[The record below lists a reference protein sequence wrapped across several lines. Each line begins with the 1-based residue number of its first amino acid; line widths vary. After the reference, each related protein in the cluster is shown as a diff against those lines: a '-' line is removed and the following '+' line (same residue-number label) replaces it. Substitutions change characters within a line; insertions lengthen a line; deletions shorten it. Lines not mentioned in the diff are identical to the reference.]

1 MSTVMITGCSS
12 GFGLETARHFIDKGW
27 SVVATMR
34 SPRED
39 VLPASDRLRILQLDV
54 TERDAIGRAV
64 EAAGPI
70 DALVNNAGIGW
81 MGPLEGTPEEII
93 REIFETNTFGTIEMV
108 RAVLPQFRQRGA
120 GTIVN
125 VSSSTTLKALPL
137 LPIYTASKAAVNA
150 FTECLALELEPFGIR
165 TRLVLPGQAPGTGF
179 GANARGKMAEAGGIP
194 EAYGPI
200 AKQVFAAHAAAA
212 NAKITEPA
220 DVIAAIWRAVTKP
233 DCPLRQ
239 PAGAD
244 AMAFDSLQREICRPA
259 NSAERTSEIAV
270 LSCQSGALNV
280 QPMGRS
286 LSFHTGGAASDLAS
300 RYANCQRRQSG

>member
-1 MSTVMITGCSS
+1 MITGCSS
-12 GFGLETARHFIDKGW
+12 GFGLETARHFLDRGW

-54 TERDAIGRAV
+54 TDRDVIGRAV

-81 MGPLEGTPEEII
+81 MGPLEGTTEETI
-93 REIFETNTFGTIEMV
+93 REIFETNTFGTFEMT
-108 RAVLPQFRQRGA
+108 RAVLPQFRERGA

-137 LPIYTASKAAVNA
+137 LAVYTASKAAVNA

-165 TRLVLPGQAPGTGF
+165 TRLVLPGQAPETSFGT
-179 GANARGKMAEAGGIP
+179 NARGRMAGAGGIP
-194 EAYGPI
+194 AAYEPI
-200 AKQVFAAHAAAA
+200 ANQVFAAHAAAA
-212 NAKITEPA
+212 GAKITEPA
-220 DVIAAIWRAVTKP
+220 DVVAAIWRAVTEP

-239 PAGAD
+239 AAGAD
-244 AMAFDSLQREICRPA
+244 AMAL
-259 NSAERTSEIAV
+259 
-270 LSCQSGALNV
+270 
-280 QPMGRS
+280 
-286 LSFHTGGAASDLAS
+286 AA
-300 RYANCQRRQSG
+300 

>member
-1 MSTVMITGCSS
+1 MNTVMITGCSS
-12 GFGLETARHFIDKGW
+12 GFGLQTARHFIDKGW

-54 TERDAIGRAV
+54 TERDAIGRAI

-165 TRLVLPGQAPGTGF
+165 TRLVLPGQAPGTRF

-239 PAGAD
+239 AAGAD
-244 AMAFDSLQREICRPA
+244 AMAL
-259 NSAERTSEIAV
+259 
-270 LSCQSGALNV
+270 
-280 QPMGRS
+280 
-286 LSFHTGGAASDLAS
+286 AA
-300 RYANCQRRQSG
+300 

>member
-1 MSTVMITGCSS
+1 MNTVMITGCSS

-165 TRLVLPGQAPGTGF
+165 TRLVLPGQAPGTRF

-200 AKQVFAAHAAAA
+200 A
-212 NAKITEPA
+212 
-220 DVIAAIWRAVTKP
+220 
-233 DCPLRQ
+233 
-239 PAGAD
+239 
-244 AMAFDSLQREICRPA
+244 
-259 NSAERTSEIAV
+259 
-270 LSCQSGALNV
+270 
-280 QPMGRS
+280 
-286 LSFHTGGAASDLAS
+286 
-300 RYANCQRRQSG
+300 

>member
-1 MSTVMITGCSS
+1 MNTVMITGCSS
-12 GFGLETARHFIDKGW
+12 GFGLETARHFIDQGW

-39 VLPASDRLRILQLDV
+39 VLPASDRLLILQLDV

-81 MGPLEGTPEEII
+81 MGPLEGTPEETI
-93 REIFETNTFGTIEMV
+93 REIFETNTFGTFEMT
-108 RAVLPQFRQRGA
+108 RAVLPQFRARGA

-165 TRLVLPGQAPGTGF
+165 TRLVLPGQAPRTRF
-179 GANARGKMAEAGGIP
+179 GANARGKMTEAGGIP
-194 EAYGPI
+194 EAYDPI

-212 NAKITEPA
+212 DAKITEPE
-220 DVIAAIWRAVTKP
+220 DVVAAIWRAVTEP

-239 PAGAD
+239 AAGAD
-244 AMAFDSLQREICRPA
+244 AMAL
-259 NSAERTSEIAV
+259 
-270 LSCQSGALNV
+270 
-280 QPMGRS
+280 
-286 LSFHTGGAASDLAS
+286 AA
-300 RYANCQRRQSG
+300 